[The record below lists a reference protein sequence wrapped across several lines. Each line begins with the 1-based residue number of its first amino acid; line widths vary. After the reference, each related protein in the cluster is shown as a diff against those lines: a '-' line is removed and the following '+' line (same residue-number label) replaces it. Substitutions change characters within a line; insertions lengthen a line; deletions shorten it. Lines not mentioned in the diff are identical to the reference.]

1 MQDIIFH
8 ILILSNVINIDNNN
22 NNIFKNENVD
32 DTLSAP
38 ARS

>member
-1 MQDIIFH
+1 MQVIIFH

-22 NNIFKNENVD
+22 ILFKNENFD